1 MPHISSKA
9 PRPGLGP
16 GRESSNTGQA
26 ADPVRRALAGHVG
39 GAAPAQ
45 RSAARSTGRS
55 RRSSRRAAA
64 VITVAGI
71 AVATAACTGHGGRA
85 DAAGPE
91 KPHLMVAVVPSEAQ
105 AGLYI
110 AQARGLFARVGLHV
124 TIKTVLSAQTVIP
137 AMLRG
142 GVDVTGGQYVS
153 YIAEQAN
160 GFAKMRILDAGFALG
175 PHSNEII
182 APASAHIRTLA
193 DLKSKTIAVNQRSGI
208 SSDLVYTALAS
219 YGITPAQ
226 VHLVELP
233 FPAMPA
239 ALAAGKITAAY
250 ETEPY
255 VTEAVKRYGVQAL
268 ADMDSGATVGF
279 PLTGYGVLASWAAK
293 YPRTAAAFTKA
304 VAQGN
309 AIASTNLAVLQQ
321 VLAGALHLG
330 PDITGVMATG
340 TFPTSANPVQIQRV
354 ADLMRQYGQLKQ
366 PFSVKPLIGG

>member
-1 MPHISSKA
+1 MPDTSSKA
-9 PRPGLGP
+9 TRPGLGP
-16 GRESSNTGQA
+16 GWESPSTGRA
-26 ADPVRRALAGHVG
+26 AGPVRRAVAAHVG
-39 GAAPAQ
+39 GAAPIE
-45 RSAARSTGRS
+45 RPAARSTGRG
-55 RRSSRRAAA
+55 RRSSRRAVAA
-64 VITVAGI
+64 ITVAGI
-71 AVATAACTGHGGRA
+71 AVATAACAGRGGPA
-85 DAAGPE
+85 DSAGPE
-91 KPHLMVAVVPSEAQ
+91 KQHLVVAVVPSEAQ

-110 AQARGLFARVGLHV
+110 AQAKGLFARAGLRV

-142 GVDVTGGQYVS
+142 NVDVTGGQYVS
-153 YIAEQAN
+153 YIAEQAK
-160 GFAKMRILDAGFALG
+160 GLAKMRILAAGFALG

-193 DLKSKTIAVNQRSGI
+193 DLKGKTIAVNQRSGI
-208 SSDLVYTALAS
+208 GSDLVYSALAS

-233 FPAMPA
+233 FPSMPA

-279 PLTGYGVLASWAAK
+279 PLTGYGVLAAWAAQ
-293 YPRTAAAFTKA
+293 YPRTAAAFTQA

-330 PDITGVMATG
+330 PGITGVMATG

-366 PFSVKPLIGG
+366 PFSVESLIGG

>member
-1 MPHISSKA
+1 MPNTFSKA
-9 PRPGLGP
+9 PRPGLRP
-16 GRESSNTGQA
+16 AWEPPNIGRA
-26 ADPVRRALAGHVG
+26 VALVRRA
-39 GAAPAQ
+39 AAAE
-45 RSAARSTGRS
+45 RSAARSIGRS
-55 RRSSRRAAA
+55 RRLSRRAVAA
-64 VITVAGI
+64 ITVAGT
-71 AVATAACTGHGGRA
+71 AVATAACAGHGGPA
-85 DAAGPE
+85 NPAGPE
-91 KPHLMVAVVPSEAQ
+91 KPQLVVAVVPSEAQ

-110 AQARGLFARVGLHV
+110 AQAKGLFTRVGLHV

-142 GVDVTGGQYVS
+142 SVDVTGGQYVS
-153 YIAEQAN
+153 YIAEQAK
-160 GFAKMRILDAGFALG
+160 GLAKMRILAAGFALG

-182 APASAHIRTLA
+182 APASARIRTLA
-193 DLKSKTIAVNQRSGI
+193 DLRGKTIAVNQQSGI

-219 YGITPAQ
+219 YGVTPAQ

-309 AIASTNLAVLQQ
+309 AIASTNLAVLQR
-321 VLAGALHLG
+321 VLAEALHLG
-330 PDITGVMATG
+330 PSITGVMATG

-366 PFSVKPLIGG
+366 PFNIKPLIGG